1 MKRSLVALIAAVSL
15 LIGFGAGI
23 ALQPALIGQQA
34 DSESTGGAPQP
45 SLRSDQ
51 PTEAEATE
59 AVRRHR
65 VGFTSYPEATL
76 TLGDCSP
83 GGLAPGVTCAA
94 RVVLNPDRAG
104 ATAQTR
110 SIGFARIEGQWEV
123 SLW

>member
-1 MKRSLVALIAAVSL
+1 MKRSLVALITAVSL

-23 ALQPALIGQQA
+23 ALQPALIGQRAAQ
-34 DSESTGGAPQP
+34 EETGGAPQP
-45 SLRSDQ
+45 SLRPDQ

-65 VGFTSYPEATL
+65 VGVTSYREATV

-83 GGLAPGVTCAA
+83 AGLAPGVTCAA
-94 RVVLNPDRAG
+94 RVVLNPDRPNAS
-104 ATAQTR
+104 AQTR
-110 SIGFARIEGQWEV
+110 SIGFARIDGQWEV

>member
-1 MKRSLVALIAAVSL
+1 MKRNIVV
-15 LIGFGAGI
+15 LIGSGALAAGFCI
-23 ALQPALIGQQA
+23 GLVSRPILFPAPVEDRTA
-34 DSESTGGAPQP
+34 ASVPAPP
-45 SLRSDQ
+45 LGVDQ
-51 PTEAEATE
+51 PTQEEATQ

-65 VGFTSYPEATL
+65 VGYNSYPQATL
-76 TLGDCSP
+76 ILGECSP

-94 RVVLNPDRAG
+94 RVVLKPDRAG

>member
-1 MKRSLVALIAAVSL
+1 MKRSLVALIAAISS
-15 LIGFGAGI
+15 LIGFGAGL
-23 ALQPALIGQQA
+23 ALQPVLIGQSAEQ
-34 DSESTGGAPQP
+34 EGTGGASQLSP
-45 SLRSDQ
+45 RSDQ

-65 VGFTSYPEATL
+65 VGFKSYPDATL
-76 TLGDCSP
+76 TLGDCST

-94 RVVLNPDRAG
+94 RVVLNPDRPNAS
-104 ATAQTR
+104 AQTR

>member
-1 MKRSLVALIAAVSL
+1 MKPSLVALIAAVSL

-23 ALQPALIGQQA
+23 ALQPVLKGQRGGH
-34 DSESTGGAPQP
+34 EETGSAPQP

-51 PTEAEATE
+51 PTQAEATE

-76 TLGDCSP
+76 TLGDCST
-83 GGLAPGVTCAA
+83 GGLAPGVTCAE
-94 RVVLNPDRAG
+94 RVVLNPDRPNAS
-104 ATAQTR
+104 AQNR
-110 SIGFARIEGQWEV
+110 SIGFARIDGRWEV